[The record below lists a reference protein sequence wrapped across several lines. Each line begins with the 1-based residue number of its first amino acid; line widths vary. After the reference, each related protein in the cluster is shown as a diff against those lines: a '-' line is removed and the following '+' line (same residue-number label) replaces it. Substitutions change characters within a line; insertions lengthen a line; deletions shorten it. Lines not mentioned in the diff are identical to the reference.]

1 MSYMPI
7 YSDVAKF
14 FGQAEAVYSATLV
27 VGGPGPWNEEY
38 FLQQSDVWRD
48 PKQRRWLSWRQLIPH
63 TRRRVL
69 RPDTDYSYPML
80 AQGVADIIAE
90 GGYGAVGAHAQ
101 QNGIGTHWEV
111 WMLASALGP
120 MGALEVAS
128 VHGAHFI
135 GRSADL
141 GTIEEGKLADLLVL
155 NSNPLDDI
163 RNTTDIEYVMKGGTL
178 YEGDTLDE
186 VWPEQKP
193 FGNYYWVDPDALRS
207 GNRPV
212 DYWKRRR

>member
-1 MSYMPI
+1 
-7 YSDVAKF
+7 
-14 FGQAEAVYSATLV
+14 
-27 VGGPGPWNEEY
+27 
-38 FLQQSDVWRD
+38 
-48 PKQRRWLSWRQLIPH
+48 
-63 TRRRVL
+63 
-69 RPDTDYSYPML
+69 
-80 AQGVADIIAE
+80 
-90 GGYGAVGAHAQ
+90 
-101 QNGIGTHWEV
+101 
-111 WMLASALGP
+111 MLASALGP